1 MERSRSCSGRSEER
15 IVPLMRRW
23 GRTRPVVIGL
33 VIALVFVGIPFVKGL
48 ADDRTGGNTGQESS
62 PPVSDEQDSKRLL
75 MARCAVCH
83 STDLIVQQRL
93 TVAQWIKTLNKMER
107 WGAQVSST
115 EQTQLANY
123 LAARFRP
130 DVLGSLEQ
138 TRQDLL
144 EAPVT
149 EPTIQPGTPDHPEGR
164 PDHGQRLFG
173 HNCVPCHGPA
183 GAGGMG
189 PKLAKNPILTD
200 EPRFWGTVR
209 KGRGAMPAWS
219 AMLNAQE
226 IADIHAWLK
235 TLE

>member
-1 MERSRSCSGRSEER
+1 M
-15 IVPLMRRW
+15 IPLMRHL
-23 GRTRPVVIGL
+23 GHTRPAVIGL
-33 VIALVFVGIPFVKGL
+33 VIALVIVGIPFVKGL

-62 PPVSDEQDSKRLL
+62 PPVADEQDSKRLL

-93 TVAQWIKTLNKMER
+93 TLAQWVKALNKMER
-107 WGAQVSST
+107 WGALVSSA

-123 LAARFRP
+123 LAARYHP
-130 DVLGSLEQ
+130 GVSGSLEQ
-138 TRQDLL
+138 TTQGFL
-144 EAPVT
+144 EEPVT
-149 EPTIQPGTPDHPEGR
+149 EPTIQPGTPEHPEGR

-183 GAGGMG
+183 AAGGMG

-200 EPRFWGTVR
+200 ERRFWGTVR
-209 KGRGAMPAWS
+209 QGRGAMPAWS

>member
-1 MERSRSCSGRSEER
+1 M
-15 IVPLMRRW
+15 IPLMGRW
-23 GRTRPVVIGL
+23 EHTRPAVIGL
-33 VIALVFVGIPFVKGL
+33 VIVLVSVGIPLVQGL
-48 ADDRTGGNTGQESS
+48 ADDRTGENTGQESLPS
-62 PPVSDEQDSKRLL
+62 VSDEQGSKRLL

-93 TVAQWIKTLNKMER
+93 TLPQWIKTLNKMER
-107 WGAQVSST
+107 WGAQVSSA

-123 LAARFRP
+123 LAVRYHPGAS
-130 DVLGSLEQ
+130 GALEQ
-138 TRQDLL
+138 TAEHFP
-144 EAPVT
+144 EATIT
-149 EPTIQPGTPDHPEGR
+149 EPAIHSGMPEHPEGR

-183 GAGGMG
+183 AAGGMG

-200 EPRFWGTVR
+200 ERRFWGTIR
-209 KGRGAMPAWS
+209 QGRGAMPAWN

-226 IADIHAWLK
+226 IADIQAWLK

>member
-1 MERSRSCSGRSEER
+1 MT
-15 IVPLMRRW
+15 PLIRRW
-23 GRTRPVVIGL
+23 DYWSLTVIGM
-33 VIALVFVGIPFVKGL
+33 VTVLVFVDIPFVKGF
-48 ADDRTGGNTGQESS
+48 ADDPTGGNTGQESS

-93 TVAQWIKTLNKMER
+93 TLTQWIKALNKMER
-107 WGAQVSST
+107 WGAQISSS
-115 EQTQLANY
+115 EQTRLAEY
-123 LAARFRP
+123 LAARYHP
-130 DVLGSLEQ
+130 AASGTLEQ
-138 TRQDLL
+138 AAQEFREPPVSEPVIHSGMPEHL
-144 EAPVT
+144 EG
-149 EPTIQPGTPDHPEGR
+149 QPDR
-164 PDHGQRLFG
+164 GQRLFG
-173 HNCVPCHGPA
+173 QNCVPCHGA
-183 GAGGMG
+183 VAAGGMG